1 MNPDY
6 AHLLKGATLD
16 YARLGLALKAVIQQ
30 RGCTL
35 FEVQQQTRVSRAS
48 VSRATAGAEI
58 STGPLLL
65 LCIWADLNPFE
76 LLRPLTEP
84 VSQAELAGDQND
96 YRVFHRLQGV
106 KLSEKSRELRARS
119 HSAKKGRVR
128 ADG

>member
-16 YARLGLALKAVIQQ
+16 YARLGLAIKAVIAE

-35 FEVQQQTRVSRAS
+35 QDVQAQTRVSRAS
-48 VSRATAGAEI
+48 VSRATAGIEI

-76 LLRPLTEP
+76 LLRPVEMPEP
-84 VSQAELAGDQND
+84 ATGLAGDVGD
-96 YRVFHRLQGV
+96 YRVFHGRQGV
-106 KLSEKSRELRARS
+106 KLPEKQRQLRTSSLGSRKGRAR
-119 HSAKKGRVR
+119 HA
-128 ADG
+128 

>member
-16 YARLGLALKAVIQQ
+16 YARLGLALKAVITH

-35 FEVQQQTRVSRAS
+35 LDVQRQTRVSRAS
-48 VSRATAGAEI
+48 VSRATAGIEI

-76 LLRPLTEP
+76 LLRPLGEP
-84 VSQAELAGDQND
+84 LSGEELAGDQHD
-96 YRVFHRLQGV
+96 YKVFHRLQGV
-106 KLSEKSRELRARS
+106 KLSEKARVLRARRK
-119 HSAKKGRVR
+119 AKRVAR
-128 ADG
+128 AKHG